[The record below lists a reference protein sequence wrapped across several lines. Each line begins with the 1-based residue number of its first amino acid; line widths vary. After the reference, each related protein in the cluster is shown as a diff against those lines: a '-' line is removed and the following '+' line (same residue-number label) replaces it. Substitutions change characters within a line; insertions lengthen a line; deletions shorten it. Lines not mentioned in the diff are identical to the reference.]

1 MPTPNH
7 AGELIAYC
15 DADTDVTLRERAEI
29 ALRES
34 EELNRSTFEQAA
46 VGIAHVAIDG
56 RFLRVNDRLCSF
68 LGYSRQQLLQLTFQD
83 ITCPQDLGNDLE
95 CRCQVL
101 SGQIKSFSKEKRY
114 LRPDGSIVWANLTVS
129 LVRAGNGDPK
139 YFISVVEDITAR
151 KQAEEALRSLS
162 GRLITAQERE
172 RAWIAK
178 ELHDGISQH
187 LALLSIE
194 LDKLQQNPPERA
206 EVGAQLRRCQLR
218 ANEMLDDVR
227 RLSHGL
233 HPSLLEQ
240 LGLLAA
246 LNNHC
251 REIARAE
258 NISIRFTATDVPREL
273 PHDVSLCLYRVV
285 QEALQN
291 VVRHSGADAATVE
304 LVVKGDELRMRIA
317 DDGKGFDPKAA
328 RAADSLGL
336 VGMRERIGLVQGKL
350 RLHAAPGQGTVVE
363 VTVLLR
369 ACAAQSHRNSQQ
381 KARFRTGT
389 RTMSRPSHPPS
400 LNRERMSSLPM
411 IRESY

>member
-139 YFISVVEDITAR
+139 YFISVV
-151 KQAEEALRSLS
+151 
-162 GRLITAQERE
+162 
-172 RAWIAK
+172 
-178 ELHDGISQH
+178 
-187 LALLSIE
+187 
-194 LDKLQQNPPERA
+194 
-206 EVGAQLRRCQLR
+206 
-218 ANEMLDDVR
+218 
-227 RLSHGL
+227 
-233 HPSLLEQ
+233 
-240 LGLLAA
+240 
-246 LNNHC
+246 
-251 REIARAE
+251 
-258 NISIRFTATDVPREL
+258 
-273 PHDVSLCLYRVV
+273 
-285 QEALQN
+285 
-291 VVRHSGADAATVE
+291 
-304 LVVKGDELRMRIA
+304 
-317 DDGKGFDPKAA
+317 
-328 RAADSLGL
+328 
-336 VGMRERIGLVQGKL
+336 
-350 RLHAAPGQGTVVE
+350 
-363 VTVLLR
+363 
-369 ACAAQSHRNSQQ
+369 
-381 KARFRTGT
+381 
-389 RTMSRPSHPPS
+389 
-400 LNRERMSSLPM
+400 
-411 IRESY
+411 